1 MESSNITTVLPL
13 LKIKLRDFGHH
24 FATWWLNEF
33 VNLIPEKVAQS
44 LVHRAR
50 HVLILKTDDDIVT
63 LDLKSCSRNLLESE
77 RVKLTNYS
85 LTTIDHFLQA
95 RGLDRSEV
103 DIAIGLPSEKLFC
116 RKLTLPLDASNAI
129 DDIVTQ
135 SLLKKTPFKLED
147 VYFDH
152 VAIKANGEKKIAIW
166 QWITQRKFVH
176 DSLLQLKIDPESIS
190 LIVGPDNSVNRG
202 EPPPIIK
209 LRPSAQARKSR
220 VQRSMFAMACTAVV
234 LGLVAGGQRYWRQN
248 IIVDD
253 LQTQVAN
260 VRAKAQ
266 RVRELVDK
274 LKEKQDALAHLRLR
288 RSNAPGLIDLWAE
301 ATRILPSQTWI
312 TELRLTETQ
321 DRREQQA
328 VFIGFSA
335 AAPSLVGV
343 IDGSPLFSDAA
354 LTAPVSL
361 DPIEKVERF
370 TLQAKVASRLAK
382 ASR

>member
-1 MESSNITTVLPL
+1 
-13 LKIKLRDFGHH
+13 
-24 FATWWLNEF
+24 
-33 VNLIPEKVAQS
+33 
-44 LVHRAR
+44 
-50 HVLILKTDDDIVT
+50 
-63 LDLKSCSRNLLESE
+63 
-77 RVKLTNYS
+77 
-85 LTTIDHFLQA
+85 
-95 RGLDRSEV
+95 
-103 DIAIGLPSEKLFC
+103 
-116 RKLTLPLDASNAI
+116 
-129 DDIVTQ
+129 
-135 SLLKKTPFKLED
+135 
-147 VYFDH
+147 
-152 VAIKANGEKKIAIW
+152 
-166 QWITQRKFVH
+166 
-176 DSLLQLKIDPESIS
+176 
-190 LIVGPDNSVNRG
+190 
-202 EPPPIIK
+202 
-209 LRPSAQARKSR
+209 
-220 VQRSMFAMACTAVV
+220 MACTAVV